1 MDKTL
6 KAELWDKMQYMFRN
20 YYDRMVHCVHYYD
33 GKLDVKTLKQVLV
46 WTVEKVPVLHSA
58 FHGNLVEP
66 YWSVEDYTLSDFFIE
81 KDTDDVEKDVDEF
94 ITGDIPVDSNVQ
106 LRVDG
111 LRK

>member
-66 YWSVEDYTLSDFFIE
+66 YWSVEE
-81 KDTDDVEKDVDEF
+81 KRRKRHF
-94 ITGDIPVDSNVQ
+94 RLVQ
-106 LRVDG
+106 FVCPIW
-111 LRK
+111 K